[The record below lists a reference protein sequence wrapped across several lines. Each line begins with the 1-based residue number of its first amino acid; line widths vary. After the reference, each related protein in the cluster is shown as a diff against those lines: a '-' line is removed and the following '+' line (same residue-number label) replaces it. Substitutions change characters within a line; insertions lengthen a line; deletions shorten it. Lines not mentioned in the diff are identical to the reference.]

1 MKIAAEDVVQT
12 TRRPLRGNR
21 ELRTRT
27 KKDSYVFESAVA
39 KIRRLQV
46 HHRSFL
52 PNRRNRYLNYF
63 SSSRS
68 NTNELC
74 SRTRLA
80 RERSIVSRVPLKRK
94 RREINRNSRRIAAD
108 IVSFDSTAPLTRAGR
123 LVSPRERPKP
133 VKSVECNPCGVR
145 DVKADVQASTVFH

>member
-1 MKIAAEDVVQT
+1 MLFKQRGGHFAGTGSFERE
-12 TRRPLRGNR
+12 RR
-21 ELRTRT
+21 
-27 KKDSYVFESAVA
+27 
-39 KIRRLQV
+39 KIRMCSNPRSPKFEDY

-52 PNRRNRYLNYF
+52 PNRRNKRYLNYF

-68 NTNELC
+68 NTNEIC

-80 RERSIVSRVPLKRK
+80 RERSIVSRLSLKRK

-123 LVSPRERPKP
+123 LVSSRERPKP